1 MLPRIL
7 PFVIYMSFVG
17 VEELLHLLTEK
28 GLLSVSSDQMLY
40 LYPVKISLVI
50 LSLVWFRKSYTEL
63 DISDL
68 KKGSASL
75 LSIITGFVVF
85 VLWINMDWG
94 FATFGD
100 PKGYDPMAIA
110 DSRARFFMISTR
122 LIGAAL
128 VVPIMEEIFWR
139 SFVVRY
145 IINPDFQ
152 KVAIGIFTPAAFVI
166 SVVLFGLEHNYFLA
180 GMMAGAAYNLILYRS
195 KSIAQCVLSHA
206 VTNLALGIY
215 VLYSGNWKFW

>member
-1 MLPRIL
+1 MLARIL
-7 PFVIYMSFVG
+7 PFIIYMSFVG
-17 VEELLHLLTEK
+17 VEELLHLMTEN
-28 GLLSVSSDQMLY
+28 GLLSVTSDQMLY

-63 DISDL
+63 NVTDL
-68 KKGSASL
+68 KNSSASL
-75 LSIITGFVVF
+75 LSIITGLVVF

-100 PKGYDPMAIA
+100 PKGYDPMEIT
-110 DSRARFFMISTR
+110 DSSSRFFMISTR

-139 SFVVRY
+139 SFAVRY
-145 IINPDFQ
+145 IINPEFQ
-152 KVAIGIFTPAAFVI
+152 KVAVGAFTPAAFII

-215 VLYSGNWKFW
+215 VLCSSNWKFW

>member
-7 PFVIYMSFVG
+7 PFIIYMSFVG
-17 VEELLHLLTEK
+17 VEELLHFLTEK
-28 GLLSVSSDQMLY
+28 GIMNITSEQMLY
-40 LYPVKISLVI
+40 LYPLKITLVI
-50 LSLVWFRKSYTEL
+50 LSLVWFRRSYHEL

-68 KKGSASL
+68 KKGSATL
-75 LSIITGFVVF
+75 LSMITGLIVF
-85 VLWINMDWG
+85 ALWINMDWG

-100 PKGYDPMAIA
+100 PKGYDPVSIA

-152 KVAIGIFTPAAFVI
+152 KVMIGVFTPTAFVI

-180 GMMAGAAYNLILYRS
+180 GMMAGAAYNFILHRS
-195 KSIAQCVLSHA
+195 KSIAQCILSHS

-215 VLYSGNWKFW
+215 VLCTGSWQFW